1 MILKN
6 YFRKYKVIIF
16 QLESCLSVSCSLIIP
31 MIKYPETPKQTK
43 NAKAEI
49 HKSLEVFRFCD
60 LSVKYLR
67 LNFKR
72 HFGV

>member
-16 QLESCLSVSCSLIIP
+16 QLENCLSVSCSLIIP
-31 MIKYPETPKQTK
+31 MIKYPETSKQTK
-43 NAKAEI
+43 NAKAEN
-49 HKSLEVFRFCD
+49 HKSLEVFRFYN
-60 LSVKYLR
+60 LSAKHLR
-67 LNFKR
+67 LNFTK